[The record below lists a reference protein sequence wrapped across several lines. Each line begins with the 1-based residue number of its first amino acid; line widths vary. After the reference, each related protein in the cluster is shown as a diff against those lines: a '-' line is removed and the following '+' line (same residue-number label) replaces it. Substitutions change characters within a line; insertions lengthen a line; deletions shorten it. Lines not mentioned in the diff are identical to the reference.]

1 VPAPRA
7 SNHTRKKP
15 QRPAGRK
22 SSRKPRLIGL
32 TGTNGAGKSEAAAFF
47 RKRGFAYFSLSDL
60 IREELHKRQLPATRD
75 NLIRA
80 GNALRRRYGADIL
93 ARRVLRR
100 VKGDAVIDSIRNPRE
115 VERLRMRK
123 NFRLLAVDA
132 PAAVRFERVRRRGRE
147 ESAATLE
154 EFQAKER
161 EEMGRSSQAQQLGV
175 CMRMADLT
183 LVNDS
188 SLKNFHRKLEALL

>member
-1 VPAPRA
+1 MPALRSANPL
-7 SNHTRKKP
+7 RKKP
-15 QRPAGRK
+15 QGPAPRK
-22 SSRKPRLIGL
+22 SGPEPRLIGL
-32 TGTNGAGKSEAAAFF
+32 TGTNGAGKGEAAAFF

-60 IREELHKRQLPATRD
+60 IREELRKRQLPPTRD

-100 VKGDAVIDSIRNPRE
+100 VKGDAVIDSIRNPLE
-115 VERLRMRK
+115 VEHLRTWK

-132 PAAVRFERVRRRGRE
+132 PAAVRFERVKRRGRD

-154 EFQAKER
+154 EFKAKER
-161 EEMGRSSQAQQLGV
+161 EERGRSPEAQQLGT
-175 CMRMADLT
+175 CRRMADLT